1 MYQKPKGTRD
11 ILPGTSEKW
20 QKMESV
26 ARDFAR
32 RFGYKEIRTPTFEET
47 SLFLR
52 SVGESSDIVS
62 KEMYTFKDK
71 ADRSLTLRPEG
82 TAGVVRAFV
91 ENGLTNLGLPQKLFY
106 IGNNFR
112 YENPQAG
119 RYREHTQ
126 FGAESF
132 GVDTPIGELEAIN
145 LAVTYLKELGIKGAV
160 LHINSIGCP
169 TCRKTFND
177 ALRKFG
183 AENEKSFCEDC
194 QRRMKTNPM
203 RMLDCK
209 NTNCQ
214 ELLKKAPKLK
224 DYLCEDCKTHFNIV
238 QTLLKGSVIN
248 FVVDENLVR
257 GFDYYTKTVFE
268 FVCENID
275 GKGTKLSIGGGGR
288 YDNLVE
294 EFGGPKTSCVG
305 FGLGLDRVIMLL
317 GEQKEELPSVYVL
330 NVGCI
335 SPEMTYSI
343 VQELRKNGIKTVMN
357 DNNKSFKAQF
367 KFAEK
372 IDATYVLIVGDEE
385 LKSGVFTLK
394 NQKTNQEQKLNLAD
408 VLKQIKKG
416 E

>member
-11 ILPGTSEKW
+11 ILPGVSEKW

-26 ARDFAR
+26 AREFAR

-82 TAGVVRAFV
+82 TAGVVRSFV

-145 LAVTYLKELGIKGAV
+145 LAVSYLNELGIKGAT

-177 ALRKFG
+177 SLKKFG
-183 AENEKSFCEDC
+183 AKNETSFCDDC
-194 QRRMKTNPM
+194 KRRMKQNPM

-209 NTNCQ
+209 NENCQ
-214 ELLKKAPKLK
+214 KLLKSAPKLQE
-224 DYLCEDCKTHFNIV
+224 YLCDDCKTHFLTV
-238 QTLLKGSVIN
+238 QKLLKENKIA

-275 GKGTKLSIGGGGR
+275 GKGAKLSIGGGGR

-317 GEQKEELPSVYVL
+317 GEEKEEKPSIYVL
-330 NVGCI
+330 NVGSV
-335 SPEMTYSI
+335 SPEKTYKI
-343 VQELRKNGIKTVMN
+343 VSKLRENGIKTIMN

-385 LKSGVFTLK
+385 MKTGVYNLKKEANNV
-394 NQKTNQEQKLNLAD
+394 EQKLTLNE
-408 VLKQIKKG
+408 VLKVIKKG

>member
-32 RFGYKEIRTPTFEET
+32 RFGYKEIRTPTFEDT

-71 ADRSLTLRPEG
+71 AERSLTLRPEG

-119 RYREHTQ
+119 RFREHTQ

-145 LAVTYLKELGIKGAV
+145 LAVSYLNELGINGAV

-169 TCRKTFND
+169 NCRKTFNE
-177 ALRKFG
+177 ALKKFG
-183 AENEKSFCEDC
+183 AENAGAFCKDC

-209 NTNCQ
+209 NSNCQ
-214 ELLKKAPKLK
+214 TLLKSAPKLK
-224 DYLCEDCKTHFNIV
+224 DYLCEECKRHFLTVQKLLNDNNI
-238 QTLLKGSVIN
+238 K

-294 EFGGPKTSCVG
+294 EFGGSKTSCVG

-317 GEQKEELPSVYVL
+317 DDQKEGQSVYIL
-330 NVGCI
+330 NVGSI
-335 SPEMTYSI
+335 TPEMTYE
-343 VQELRKNGIKTVMN
+343 VATKLRENGVKTIIN
-357 DNNKSFKAQF
+357 DNNKSFKSQF
-367 KFAEK
+367 KYAEK
-372 IDATYVLIVGDEE
+372 INATYVLIVGDDE
-385 LKSGVFTLK
+385 LKSQIYNIK
-394 NQKTNQEQKLNLAD
+394 NQQTNEETKMSLEEFLK
-408 VLKQIKKG
+408 VLKG